1 MKYCYGCGRITPGE
15 PLFCQSCG
23 CSYDVKLCP
32 RMHANPRHAEVCS
45 RCGSRDFSTPQPVV
59 PLGARLIRAL
69 ERMLITLAVVVLV
82 LAGLVGFLSTQQG
95 QNTLAVFAVLAALLW
110 WLWSLLPE
118 WLKKRLRRSKETK
131 RSRHEE

>member
-59 PLGARLIRAL
+59 PLGARLIRVL
-69 ERMLITLAVVVLV
+69 ERVVITLAIVVLI

-118 WLKKRLRRSKETK
+118 WLRKRIRRSKK
-131 RSRHEE
+131 AKKSGHEE